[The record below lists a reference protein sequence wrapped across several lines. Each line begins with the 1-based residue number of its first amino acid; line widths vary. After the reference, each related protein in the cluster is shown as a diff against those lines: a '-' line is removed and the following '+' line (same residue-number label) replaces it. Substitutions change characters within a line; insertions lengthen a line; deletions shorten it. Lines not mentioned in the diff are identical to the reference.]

1 VNLDNNKEFNL
12 KAELKSIGITQR
24 EFAEYI
30 DVHITTVSR
39 WIRNELTTPKLV
51 KLVLEN
57 QRKAKLF
64 DEIIIV
70 KNLKDYN
77 IE

>member
-1 VNLDNNKEFNL
+1 MENREFNL
-12 KAELKSIGITQR
+12 KTELKSIGMTQKD
-24 EFAEYI
+24 FAEYT

-64 DEIIIV
+64 DDIIIV
-70 KNLKDYN
+70 KNLKD
-77 IE
+77 

>member
-1 VNLDNNKEFNL
+1 MDNNKEFNL